1 MNCNIFCLFFGLISK
16 NLIEINNAINE
27 AFLDPF
33 NHLIQDVAAAQQLV
47 KKRRVNDRAHKQQAA
62 SIH

>member
-1 MNCNIFCLFFGLISK
+1 MMK
-16 NLIEINNAINE
+16 VTQV
-27 AFLDPF
+27 FLDSV

-47 KKRRVNDRAHKQQAA
+47 KKRRVNDQAHQQQAA